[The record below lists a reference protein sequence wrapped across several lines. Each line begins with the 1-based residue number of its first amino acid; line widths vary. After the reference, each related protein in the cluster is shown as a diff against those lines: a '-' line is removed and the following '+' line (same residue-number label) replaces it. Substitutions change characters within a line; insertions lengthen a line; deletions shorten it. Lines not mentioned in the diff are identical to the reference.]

1 MSSTCHAEYRVNT
14 AGNTVRRTPTEMKTL
29 RTHREAWAVG
39 WDLESLEKLD
49 PEQQTI
55 ILHGGEAG
63 RKLTEQI
70 RAQRAIEF
78 MEGLLDQH
86 THNLTRPRFKQEGL

>member
-1 MSSTCHAEYRVNT
+1 MSSLCQAEYRVNT

-39 WDLESLEKLD
+39 WDLESLEQLP

-55 ILHGGEAG
+55 ILQGGEAG
-63 RKLTEQI
+63 RALTEQI
-70 RAQRAIEF
+70 RAQQYVEF
-78 MEGLLDQH
+78 MEGL
-86 THNLTRPRFKQEGL
+86 